1 VNIKVRTVG
10 QVPVV
15 ALSGALDGAAAVEVR
30 DKINELLPSH
40 EYLVMDLSGTT
51 CVSSASLRTM
61 LLIYRQAQAL
71 GRTVAVVG
79 LTPEVHNVLDAT
91 GFLDFFIVAET
102 VDGGV
107 AAVSARAE
115 EGLNREH
122 ALSGS

>member
-1 VNIKVRTVG
+1 MNINIYAIG

-15 ALSGALDGAAAVEVR
+15 ALSGALDGPAAIEVR
-30 DKINELLPSH
+30 DKINELLPLH
-40 EYLVMDLSGTT
+40 ESVVIDLSGTT

-91 GFLDFFIVAET
+91 GFLEFFVVAGS
-102 VDGGV
+102 VDDGAV
-107 AAVSARAE
+107 AAPARAE